1 MSEYQ
6 KNIIDRLLKEKRKTK
21 RNLADFLKI
30 KENSINRM
38 LTSPNISFLRLEQI
52 AVFLEIDV
60 MELLPKKN
68 VTEDA
73 STAYFTSNTID
84 AKDLMISNLSEA
96 VRSNSRT
103 IEIMAESEKRNGIN
117 IENLVKL
124 ITKLSDTGH
133 GSSSVLK

>member
-6 KNIIDRLLKEKRKTK
+6 KNIIDRLLKEKKKTK

-38 LTSPNISFLRLEQI
+38 LKSPNISFLKLDQI
-52 AVFLEIDV
+52 AAFLEIDV

-68 VTEDA
+68 ITEDA
-73 STAYFTSNTID
+73 STTYFTNDITD
-84 AKDLMISNLSEA
+84 TKDVMISNLSEA

-124 ITKLSDTGH
+124 ITKLSGTEQEN
-133 GSSSVLK
+133 SSVPK